1 MENIGIYVHVPF
13 CVRKCP
19 YCDFYSEDHWDNS
32 KKNGSWCRRSAARS
46 DIVCGYYRM
55 QEKRKLI
62 SIYFGGGTPSLLEPE
77 EFTEILRHIDA
88 AFKIT
93 TMIPRSPWSAIR
105 RRLMH
110 SGCRLTKKAG

>member
-13 CVRKCP
+13 CIRKCP
-19 YCDFYSEDHWDNS
+19 YCDFYSEDHWDNA
-32 KKNGSWCRRSAARS
+32 KKTKLVQAICREI

-77 EFTEILRHIDA
+77 EFTEI
-88 AFKIT
+88 
-93 TMIPRSPWSAIR
+93 
-105 RRLMH
+105 
-110 SGCRLTKKAG
+110 G